1 MLIAVTSSDGIH
13 IDTHFGKAE
22 RFLVYEVGNHA
33 PQLVGEISAD
43 PYCNWNSTLQGL
55 SPEQFTE
62 TVKAMQECADDRP
75 SHSMMPEKL
84 ASIAKAL
91 GDCRV
96 ILTAMIGESPEAE
109 LQRLGIAVYSVKG
122 PIKTILPEVAKL
134 F

>member
-1 MLIAVTSSDGIH
+1 MLIAVTSSDGIN

-22 RFLVYEVGNHA
+22 RFHLFDVCGDE
-33 PQLVGEISAD
+33 LLKVGEIFAD

-109 LQRLGIAVYSVKG
+109 LERLGIAVYSVNG

>member
-1 MLIAVTSSDGIH
+1 MLIAVTSSDGIN

-22 RFLVYEVGNHA
+22 RFHLFDVCGGEPLKVEEVF
-33 PQLVGEISAD
+33 AD

-84 ASIAKAL
+84 ASITKAL

-96 ILTAMIGESPEAE
+96 IVTAMIGESPEAE
-109 LQRLGIAVYSVKG
+109 LERLGIAVYSVKG